1 MMETYVKHKY
11 WEGSTRMISIH
22 TARKICQSRHNLS
35 QWLQYDKG
43 NNPKLYLL
51 VLNNLLSELNK
62 YSFFTK
68 NRFFFPYGILSVF
81 TSHATGGALLL
92 QSLFALQGNASEHKP
107 GAASLSDRVI
117 FSVVGATA
125 AQSSLADTPHFTC
138 CLALILFLSF
148 SLPWVMQG
156 SSSRSCKLSYCA
168 HCCLNQLILT
178 ALNSCILYSVL
189 HWVSLWHSGLC

>member
-51 VLNNLLSELNK
+51 VLNNLLGELNK

-68 NRFFFPYGILSVF
+68 NRFFFSLWYSLRIYISCYWRSPSSPEPF
-81 TSHATGGALLL
+81 CPTG
-92 QSLFALQGNASEHKP
+92 QNKP
-107 GAASLSDRVI
+107 GAASLSDQVI

-148 SLPWVMQG
+148 SLPWVMQS

-168 HCCLNQLILT
+168 HCCLNQLILS
-178 ALNSCILYSVL
+178 ALNSCILHSVL
-189 HWVSLWHSGLC
+189 HWVSLWHSGLW